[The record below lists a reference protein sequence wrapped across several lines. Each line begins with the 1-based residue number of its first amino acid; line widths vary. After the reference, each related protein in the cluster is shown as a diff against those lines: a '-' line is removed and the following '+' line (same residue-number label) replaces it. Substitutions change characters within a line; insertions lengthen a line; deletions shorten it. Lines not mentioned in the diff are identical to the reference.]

1 MICPWFIIL
10 LHTKP
15 NFVWQNISQVFIV
28 LGMLNFDLLLH
39 METQS
44 HSEKQ
49 NKKYW
54 QRYPSST
61 NIICNFPEQFSNT
74 ISAFNFRRLIEAALF
89 AQSIY

>member
-1 MICPWFIIL
+1 L
-10 LHTKP
+10 TLAHGNTKP
-15 NFVWQNISQVFIV
+15 FRK
-28 LGMLNFDLLLH
+28 
-39 METQS
+39 T
-44 HSEKQ
+44 KQ

-89 AQSIY
+89 AQSTI